1 MNQSIRNDR
10 PTVGIVSPGDMGHA
24 VGRVLR
30 EHGLRV
36 ITALDGRSERTR
48 TLAAQ
53 AGIEDVGGFGELAA
67 TADMV
72 LSILVPAEAVAVA
85 EQMAHALPVRPAP
98 LLFVDC
104 NAIAPATV
112 RRIEGIITAAGGRF
126 ADGSI
131 IGPPPRK
138 PGATRFYASGE
149 HTADFARLNQFGLH
163 VLVID
168 GPAGQASALKMCYA
182 ALTKGFTALCTE
194 LLTAAGALGVAG
206 PLADEFRLS
215 QAATLEQINRA
226 LPGMPPKARRWVG
239 EMEEIAQTF
248 AAVGLTPQMLAGAAD
263 VYRLVGETT
272 LADRTPE
279 EPSPPPTAQEIA
291 QTLAHHVY
299 ATHKKEPS

>member
-1 MNQSIRNDR
+1 MNQSIQHDR

-48 TLAAQ
+48 TLAAE
-53 AGIEDVGGFGELAA
+53 AGIEDVGGFAELAA
-67 TADMV
+67 AADMV

-85 EQMAHALPVRPAP
+85 KQMAHALPARPTP
-98 LLFVDC
+98 LLYVDC

-112 RRIEGIITAAGGRF
+112 RQIEGIITAVGGRF

-138 PGATRFYASGE
+138 PGATRFYASGP
-149 HTADFARLNQFGLH
+149 HAADFARLNQFGLH

-182 ALTKGFTALCTE
+182 AVTKGFTALCTE
-194 LLTAAGALGVAG
+194 LLTAAEALGVAG

-215 QAATLEQINRA
+215 QTATLEQMNRS

-248 AAVGLTPQMLAGAAD
+248 AAVGLTQQILAGAAD
-263 VYRLVGETT
+263 MYRLVGETA

-279 EPSPPPTAQEIA
+279 DPSPPPTAQEIA
-291 QTLAHHVY
+291 QALARHVY
-299 ATHKKEPS
+299 RA